1 MSHKS
6 EHVSTKNGFWVKNGS
21 TRTQV
26 ITQAGVI
33 KGDIKESLAQGS
45 VYIGDSSGITS
56 ELSAKGDGKILVGN
70 GTTATSVSVSGDA
83 TLSNAGAL
91 TIGTDKITT
100 TKILAANVTL
110 AKLAAGITPSHVV
123 KFARLG
129 AGLTTTSLPG
139 LVVGDIVIR
148 IEAAGTVVVALCA
161 TTDTLP
167 ADPADTDWLVVLRA
181 AA

>member
-6 EHVSTKNGFWVKNGS
+6 EHVSTKNGYWVKNGS

-26 ITQAGVI
+26 ITQEGII
-33 KGDIKESLAQGS
+33 KGDIKESLAQGN
-45 VYIGDSSGITS
+45 VYIGDAAGITS
-56 ELSAKGDGKILVGN
+56 ELSVKGDGKILVGN

-83 TLSNAGAL
+83 TLANTGAL
-91 TIGTDKITT
+91 TIGNDKITT
-100 TKILAANVTL
+100 DKILAANVTL

-129 AGLTTTSLPG
+129 AGITTTTLAG
-139 LVVGDIVIR
+139 LVVGDLVIR
-148 IEAAGTVVVALCA
+148 ITTAGAATCKPVA

-167 ADPADTDWLVVLRA
+167 DDPDDTDYLIVLRA

>member
-1 MSHKS
+1 MSHKY
-6 EHVSTKNGFWVKNGS
+6 EHISTGNGFSVKNGE
-21 TRTQV
+21 TVTQV
-26 ITQAGVI
+26 ITQAGLI

-45 VYIGDSSGITS
+45 VYIGDASGITS
-56 ELSAKGDGKILVGN
+56 ELSVKGDGKILVGN

-83 TLSNAGAL
+83 TLANTGAL
-91 TIGTDKITT
+91 TIGSDKITT

-123 KFARLG
+123 KFAKLG
-129 AGLTTTSLPG
+129 STITTTALAG

-148 IEAAGTVVVALCA
+148 FEAAGTVVVALCG

-167 ADPADTDWLVVLRA
+167 ADPADTDWVIVLRA

>member
-6 EHVSTKNGFWVKNGS
+6 EHVSTKNGYWVKNGA

-45 VYIGDSSGITS
+45 VYIGDAAGITS

-83 TLSNAGAL
+83 TLANTGAL

-129 AGLTTTSLPG
+129 AGITTTALAG
-139 LVVGDIVIR
+139 LVVDDLVIR
-148 IEAAGTVVVALCA
+148 ITTAGACTCKPVATA
-161 TTDTLP
+161 DTLP
-167 ADPADTDWLVVLRA
+167 DDPADADYIVVLRA
-181 AA
+181 TA